1 MHPMVDGSAGMAI
14 GTRADAARRA
24 RAPVGELQK
33 AQAQEEFR
41 RALRGLLMCPLM
53 ASEHDDFAV
62 VRRQSERLREWFA
75 RETGWPL
82 HVDREGA
89 RLFKRPGDLADPTR
103 GLPGYDRRR
112 YALLCL
118 ACAVLERADAQITL
132 QQIGERIVQQ
142 AADPALEAL
151 GFAFT
156 LRSAGERRELVAVC
170 RTLLAQRVLERVA
183 GEEDH
188 YASENGWQHSDALY
202 DVHRRLLA
210 GLLAAVRGPSTW
222 RADDAPAD
230 TPARLRALVAEVPQD
245 SEQGRR
251 DALRRHL
258 ARRLLDDPVLYLDTL
273 DEDARAYFINQ
284 RGVLAARLCEASGL
298 VAEQRAEGLALTDD
312 SGQLTDAAMPAEGTD
327 AHVTLL
333 VAEYLARHLRRARTP
348 LRIGIEDIALFLRDA
363 TSRYGRYWRQSARAA
378 GAERE
383 LAAIAIERLR
393 QLGLVVHAGTGVRP
407 LPAIARFS
415 LGEADV
421 RGTNGGKSLSA
432 SDLFG
437 GDSRT

>member
-1 MHPMVDGSAGMAI
+1 MSGRALKRSRPAI
-14 GTRADAARRA
+14 S
-24 RAPVGELQK
+24 ELHK
-33 AQAQEEFR
+33 TQAQEEFR
-41 RALRGLLMCPLM
+41 RALRSLLMCPLM
-53 ASEHDDFAV
+53 PPGHDDFAA
-62 VRRQSERLREWFA
+62 VRRQAERLREWFA

-89 RLFKRPGDLADPTR
+89 RLLKRPADLTDPTR
-103 GLPGYDRRR
+103 GLAGYDRRR
-112 YALLCL
+112 YVLLCL
-118 ACAVLERADAQITL
+118 ACVVLERADPQITL

-142 AADPALEAL
+142 AADPALEML
-151 GFAFT
+151 GFGFA
-156 LRSAGERRELVAVC
+156 LRNAGERRELVAVC
-170 RTLLAQRVLERVA
+170 RTLLAHRVLERVA

-188 YASENGWQHSDALY
+188 YASESGWQHSDALY

-230 TPARLRALVAEVPQD
+230 TPARLRALVAEQPQD

-273 DEDARAYFINQ
+273 DEDTRAYFANQ

-298 VAEQRAEGLALTDD
+298 VAEQRAEGLALVDE

-333 VAEYLARHLRRARTP
+333 VAEHLAHRLRQARVP
-348 LRIGIEDIALFLRDA
+348 LRIGDEDIAEFLRHA
-363 TSRYGRYWRQSARAA
+363 SGRYGRYWRQSARAP

-383 LAAIAIERLR
+383 LAAIAIERLG
-393 QLGLVVHAGTGVRP
+393 QLGLVVRDGNGVRP

-415 LGEADV
+415 LGEAEV
-421 RGTNGGKSLSA
+421 RGVCGGEPAAALDLFASA
-432 SDLFG
+432 S
-437 GDSRT
+437 RT